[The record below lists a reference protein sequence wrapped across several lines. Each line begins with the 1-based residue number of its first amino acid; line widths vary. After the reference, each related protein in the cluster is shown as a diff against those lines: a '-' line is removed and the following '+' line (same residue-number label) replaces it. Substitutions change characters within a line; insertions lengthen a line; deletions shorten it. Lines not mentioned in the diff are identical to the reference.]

1 MSHPAPNQPPRPNE
15 SGLEQRLALESLP
28 PGRLAGLQQA
38 LRAAGLDLVG
48 GQWRPG
54 EVRLE
59 LAVGG
64 RAVVATLGEK
74 DPNRPAFVRSDRFDL
89 GYLEG
94 SGTAEHGAVAQRIV
108 QRLGQLVDGA
118 ELARHLLGALQGR
131 DSEEAQTELG
141 DFLVLPSAELRTFA
155 VQRCSKR
162 PDVGPRQDGPAQVWL
177 QEGEQY
183 RVLRSERCPD
193 DAAVAARVRGSGAG
207 PDGRLLVLQE
217 PCRTCV
223 LRSECAGCWQLGDP
237 WQETA
242 EQLAAARAALGR
254 TGPVEVLGEEL
265 LPLADTTGKGA
276 PLLLISGADLG
287 RRQTRLQLARRL
299 RNGPRPA
306 GVLVLGRE
314 PGLAVAGAKVPLRP
328 ASAARV
334 ARSLLGSALQLRQAD
349 WPHRGDDLHFRQ
361 GQWWLWTEVAQPGAP
376 PPLRLEHVTL
386 ALNRRCVTVCRYCDL
401 PLRLRED
408 MPIARVFR
416 VLEEVVALGGVSLEL
431 FGGEVTLRP
440 DLIALLAHAKV
451 LGLQTFVTTTGLG
464 LSDKQLL
471 DLARAGITDLSI
483 SIDSAD
489 PAVHDDLK
497 GRPGMFDAAV
507 RAASELKRLGA
518 PHVGLNTVIT
528 PANFEVLPG
537 VVRLSAQLGLAG
549 VTMFLCQPVAEFGN
563 ATPLLDKAQSLKL
576 IREILPEARRL
587 GRELGVHVGVRPAI
601 DTEGDTGIDEACS
614 CSDATAARIADG
626 EYSRIFDGSAPCR
639 ITEHLVS
646 VRGDGSVRLCNQ
658 PVMQF
663 DDSCSV
669 GNVADAS
676 LVEILQSPRAAEF
689 RQQAGT
695 LPLCKYCT
703 FDHSVAGANPGLATQ
718 VAGEGAADRR
728 RSQP

>member
-1 MSHPAPNQPPRPNE
+1 MEP
-15 SGLEQRLALESLP
+15 LP
-28 PGRLAGLQQA
+28 PGRLAGLRQA
-38 LRAAGLDLVG
+38 LSSAGLELTS

-59 LAVGG
+59 LAVAG

-74 DPNRPAFVRSDRFDL
+74 DMERPAFVRSDRFDL

-94 SGTAEHGAVAQRIV
+94 NGTAEQSALAQRTV

-118 ELARHLLGALQGR
+118 DLTRHLLGALQGR
-131 DSEEAQTELG
+131 DSDEGQSELG
-141 DFLVLPSAELRTFA
+141 DFAVVAGPDLRTFA

-162 PDVGPRQDGPAQVWL
+162 PDVGPRQDGPAHAWV

-183 RVLRSERCPD
+183 RIYRSSRCPD

-207 PDGRLLVLQE
+207 PQGRLLTLQS
-217 PCRTCV
+217 PCRDCV
-223 LRSECAGCWQLGDP
+223 LRSECAGCWELAAPLEDLA
-237 WQETA
+237 T
-242 EQLAAARAALGR
+242 QLAKARQTLGHA
-254 TGPVEVLGEEL
+254 GPVEVLGDEVL
-265 LPLADTTGKGA
+265 SLASPAGKGA
-276 PLLLISGADLG
+276 PLLLVSGADLA
-287 RRQTRLQLARRL
+287 RRPTRLQLARRL
-299 RNGPRPA
+299 RTAPRPA

-314 PGLAVAGAKVPLRP
+314 PGLVVADAPIPLQP

-334 ARSLLGSALQLRQAD
+334 ARSLLGSALQVRQAD
-349 WPHRGDDLHFRQ
+349 WPHRGVDLHQRQ
-361 GQWWLWTEVAQPGAP
+361 GQWWLWTEVAQPGDP
-376 PPLRLEHVTL
+376 PPVRLEHVTL

-440 DLIALLAHAKV
+440 DLIALLAHAKG

-507 RAASELKRLGA
+507 RAATELKRLGA

-528 PANFEVLPG
+528 PANFELLPG

-563 ATPLLDKAQSLKL
+563 ATPLLNEQQSRKL

-601 DTEGDTGIDEACS
+601 DKEGDDGAGHACG
-614 CSDATAARIADG
+614 DATAARIARG

-639 ITEHLVS
+639 IPDHLVS

-676 LVEILQSPRAAEF
+676 LVQILHSPRAAEF

-718 VAGEGAADRR
+718 AAGEGAADRR
-728 RSQP
+728 RAQP